1 MIKYYDA
8 EASSDSAELEDMN
21 NAYVYAYK
29 NNYRADSH
37 HSEIIGDRYT
47 ANKPRVKKVNR
58 TRNSEYRTNIVR
70 NSEYNRNSIY
80 NSNIVGN
87 SEYTANIARNSMYN
101 SNATLDEGIYSY
113 RANNDELKRKEKI
126 YNRRIVGDKNNVSNK
141 DKIRKSA
148 MERKKNIIRIF
159 DVIICFLMLMLISYR
174 YATIDAN
181 FRQKENLK
189 KELASIQKEN
199 EQLKVNI
206 EKKMNFNAI
215 EQEAKEKL
223 GMQKLDNNQK
233 VYVNLNKSDYIEPS
247 ESVSNTENQ
256 KEETWWCKLLKDL
269 FKIDN

>member
-47 ANKPRVKKVNR
+47 ANKPRAKKINR
-58 TRNSEYRTNIVR
+58 TRNSEYRTNIAR
-70 NSEYNRNSIY
+70 NSEYNRNSVY
-80 NSNIVGN
+80 NSNV
-87 SEYTANIARNSMYN
+87 
-101 SNATLDEGIYSY
+101 TLDGGVYSY
-113 RANNDELKRKEKI
+113 RANNDKLKRNEKI
-126 YNRRIVGDKNNVSNK
+126 YNRRIVGNKNNVSNK

-174 YATIDAN
+174 YATINAN

-206 EKKMNFNAI
+206 EKQMNFNAI

>member
-1 MIKYYDA
+1 MIKYYDV
-8 EASSDSAELEDMN
+8 EASSDSAELEDIN

-58 TRNSEYRTNIVR
+58 TRNSEYRTNIA
-70 NSEYNRNSIY
+70 RNSI
-80 NSNIVGN
+80 
-87 SEYTANIARNSMYN
+87 YN
-101 SNATLDEGIYSY
+101 SNATLDEGVYSY
-113 RANNDELKRKEKI
+113 RANNDELKRNEKI

-174 YATIDAN
+174 YATINAN

-206 EKKMNFNAI
+206 EKQMNFNAI

>member
-47 ANKPRVKKVNR
+47 ANKPRVKKINR
-58 TRNSEYRTNIVR
+58 TRNSEYRTNIAR
-70 NSEYNRNSIY
+70 NSEYNRNSVY
-80 NSNIVGN
+80 NSNV
-87 SEYTANIARNSMYN
+87 
-101 SNATLDEGIYSY
+101 TLDGGVYLY
-113 RANNDELKRKEKI
+113 RANNDKLKRNEKI
-126 YNRRIVGDKNNVSNK
+126 YNRRIVGNKNNVSNK

-174 YATIDAN
+174 YATINAN

-206 EKKMNFNAI
+206 EKQMNFNAI

>member
-58 TRNSEYRTNIVR
+58 TRNSEYRTNIAR
-70 NSEYNRNSIY
+70 NSKYNRNSVY
-80 NSNIVGN
+80 NSNV
-87 SEYTANIARNSMYN
+87 
-101 SNATLDEGIYSY
+101 TLDGGVYSY
-113 RANNDELKRKEKI
+113 RANNDKLKRNEKI
-126 YNRRIVGDKNNVSNK
+126 YNRRIVGNKNNVSNK

-174 YATIDAN
+174 YATINAN

-206 EKKMNFNAI
+206 EKQMSFNAI

>member
-47 ANKPRVKKVNR
+47 ENKPKVKKVNR
-58 TRNSEYRTNIVR
+58 TRNSEYRTNIAR
-70 NSEYNRNSIY
+70 NSKYNRNSVY
-80 NSNIVGN
+80 NSNV
-87 SEYTANIARNSMYN
+87 
-101 SNATLDEGIYSY
+101 TLDGGVYSY
-113 RANNDELKRKEKI
+113 RANNDKLKRNEKI
-126 YNRRIVGDKNNVSNK
+126 YNRRIVGNKNNISNKDSNK

-159 DVIICFLMLMLISYR
+159 DVIVCFSMLMLISYR

-206 EKKMNFNAI
+206 EKQMNFNAI

>member
-58 TRNSEYRTNIVR
+58 TRNSEYRTNI
-70 NSEYNRNSIY
+70 
-80 NSNIVGN
+80 
-87 SEYTANIARNSMYN
+87 ARNSMYN

-113 RANNDELKRKEKI
+113 RANNDELKRNEKI

-174 YATIDAN
+174 YATINAN

-206 EKKMNFNAI
+206 EKQMNFNAI

-247 ESVSNTENQ
+247 ESASNTENQ

>member
-8 EASSDSAELEDMN
+8 EASSAELEDMN

-47 ANKPRVKKVNR
+47 ENKPKVKKVNR
-58 TRNSEYRTNIVR
+58 TRNSEYRTNIAR
-70 NSEYNRNSIY
+70 NSKYNRNSVY
-80 NSNIVGN
+80 NSNV
-87 SEYTANIARNSMYN
+87 
-101 SNATLDEGIYSY
+101 TLDGGVYSY
-113 RANNDELKRKEKI
+113 RANNDKLKRNEKI
-126 YNRRIVGDKNNVSNK
+126 YNRRIVGNKNNVSNK

-174 YATIDAN
+174 YATINAN

-206 EKKMNFNAI
+206 EKQMNFNAI

>member
-1 MIKYYDA
+1 MIKYYDV
-8 EASSDSAELEDMN
+8 EASSDSAELEDIN

-58 TRNSEYRTNIVR
+58 TRNSEYRTNIA
-70 NSEYNRNSIY
+70 RNSI
-80 NSNIVGN
+80 
-87 SEYTANIARNSMYN
+87 YN
-101 SNATLDEGIYSY
+101 SNATLDEGVYSY
-113 RANNDELKRKEKI
+113 RANNDELKRNEKI

-159 DVIICFLMLMLISYR
+159 DVIVCFSMLMLISYR

-206 EKKMNFNAI
+206 EKQMNFNAI

>member
-58 TRNSEYRTNIVR
+58 TRNSEYN
-70 NSEYNRNSIY
+70 
-80 NSNIVGN
+80 
-87 SEYTANIARNSMYN
+87 ANTARNSVYN
-101 SNATLDEGIYSY
+101 SNATLDEGVYSY
-113 RANNDELKRKEKI
+113 RANNDKLKRNEKI
-126 YNRRIVGDKNNVSNK
+126 YNRRIVGDKNNVSDKDSNK

-159 DVIICFLMLMLISYR
+159 DVIVCFSMLMLISYR

-206 EKKMNFNAI
+206 EKQMNFNAI

>member
-58 TRNSEYRTNIVR
+58 TRNSEYRTNIA
-70 NSEYNRNSIY
+70 RNSI
-80 NSNIVGN
+80 
-87 SEYTANIARNSMYN
+87 YN
-101 SNATLDEGIYSY
+101 SNATLDEGVYSY
-113 RANNDELKRKEKI
+113 RANNDELKRNEKI

-174 YATIDAN
+174 YATINAN

-206 EKKMNFNAI
+206 EKQMNFNAI

>member
-47 ANKPRVKKVNR
+47 ANKPKVKKVNR
-58 TRNSEYRTNIVR
+58 TRNSEYRTNIAR
-70 NSEYNRNSIY
+70 NSKYNRNSVY
-80 NSNIVGN
+80 NSNV
-87 SEYTANIARNSMYN
+87 
-101 SNATLDEGIYSY
+101 TLDGGVYSY
-113 RANNDELKRKEKI
+113 RANNDKLKRNEKI
-126 YNRRIVGDKNNVSNK
+126 YNRRIVGNKNNVSNK

-174 YATIDAN
+174 YATINAN

-206 EKKMNFNAI
+206 EKQMSFNAI

>member
-58 TRNSEYRTNIVR
+58 TRNSEYRTNI
-70 NSEYNRNSIY
+70 
-80 NSNIVGN
+80 
-87 SEYTANIARNSMYN
+87 ARNSMYN

-113 RANNDELKRKEKI
+113 RANNDELKRNEKI

-174 YATIDAN
+174 YATINAN

-206 EKKMNFNAI
+206 EKQMNFNAI

-247 ESVSNTENQ
+247 ESVSNTEKQ

-269 FKIDN
+269 FRIDN

>member
-8 EASSDSAELEDMN
+8 EASSSSAELEDTN
-21 NAYVYAYK
+21 NFYEYRTSNS
-29 NNYRADSH
+29 NNYEEI
-37 HSEIIGDRYT
+37 SEDRYT
-47 ANKPRVKKVNR
+47 TYKPRENKSYKKN
-58 TRNSEYRTNIVR
+58 E
-70 NSEYNRNSIY
+70 
-80 NSNIVGN
+80 
-87 SEYTANIARNSMYN
+87 
-101 SNATLDEGIYSY
+101 
-113 RANNDELKRKEKI
+113 ELKRREKI
-126 YNRRIVGDKNNVSNK
+126 YDRRTVGNNSKISNK
-141 DKIRKSA
+141 GESEPRNRII
-148 MERKKNIIRIF
+148 ERKKNISKIF
-159 DVIICFLMLMLISYR
+159 DVIICFSMLMLISYR

-206 EKKMNFNAI
+206 EKQMNFNTI

-233 VYVNLNKSDYIEPS
+233 VYINLNKSDYIEPS
-247 ESVSNTENQ
+247 ENTSNTGSK

>member
-58 TRNSEYRTNIVR
+58 TRNSEN
-70 NSEYNRNSIY
+70 
-80 NSNIVGN
+80 
-87 SEYTANIARNSMYN
+87 TANIARNSVYN
-101 SNATLDEGIYSY
+101 SNATLDEGVYSY
-113 RANNDELKRKEKI
+113 RANNDKLKRNEKI

-174 YATIDAN
+174 YATINAN

-206 EKKMNFNAI
+206 EKQMNFNAI

>member
-47 ANKPRVKKVNR
+47 ENKPKVKKINR
-58 TRNSEYRTNIVR
+58 TRNSEYRTNIAR
-70 NSEYNRNSIY
+70 NSKYNRNSVY
-80 NSNIVGN
+80 NSNV
-87 SEYTANIARNSMYN
+87 
-101 SNATLDEGIYSY
+101 TLDGEVYSY
-113 RANNDELKRKEKI
+113 RANNDKLKRNEKI
-126 YNRRIVGDKNNVSNK
+126 YNRRIVGNKNNVSNK

-174 YATIDAN
+174 YATINAN

-206 EKKMNFNAI
+206 EKQMNFNAI

>member
-1 MIKYYDA
+1 MIRYYDA

-47 ANKPRVKKVNR
+47 ENKPKVKKVNR
-58 TRNSEYRTNIVR
+58 TRNSEYRTNIAR
-70 NSEYNRNSIY
+70 NSKYNRNSVY
-80 NSNIVGN
+80 NSNV
-87 SEYTANIARNSMYN
+87 
-101 SNATLDEGIYSY
+101 TLDGGVYSY
-113 RANNDELKRKEKI
+113 RANNDKLKRNEKI
-126 YNRRIVGDKNNVSNK
+126 YNRRIVGNKNNVSNK

-174 YATIDAN
+174 YATINAN

-206 EKKMNFNAI
+206 EKQMSFNAI

>member
-8 EASSDSAELEDMN
+8 DVTSN
-21 NAYVYAYK
+21 NVDNAQLYDVYTYK
-29 NNYRADSH
+29 YSTNYNADNRGYR
-37 HSEIIGDRYT
+37 EIVEDRYT
-47 ANKPRVKKVNR
+47 TKPRNRSTNRTKNGKIKRNDKVYNKKVVENR
-58 TRNSEYRTNIVR
+58 SHI
-70 NSEYNRNSIY
+70 SSK
-80 NSNIVGN
+80 
-87 SEYTANIARNSMYN
+87 
-101 SNATLDEGIYSY
+101 DE
-113 RANNDELKRKEKI
+113 
-126 YNRRIVGDKNNVSNK
+126 
-141 DKIRKSA
+141 IRKRVI
-148 MERKKNIIRIF
+148 ERKKNINRICY
-159 DVIICFLMLMLISYR
+159 VVVCFAMLMLISYR
-174 YATIDAN
+174 YATINAN

-206 EKKMNFNAI
+206 EKQMNFNAI

>member
-47 ANKPRVKKVNR
+47 ENKPRVKKVNR
-58 TRNSEYRTNIVR
+58 TRNSEYRTNIAR
-70 NSEYNRNSIY
+70 NSKYNRNSVY
-80 NSNIVGN
+80 NSNV
-87 SEYTANIARNSMYN
+87 
-101 SNATLDEGIYSY
+101 TLDGEVYSY
-113 RANNDELKRKEKI
+113 RANNDKLKRNEKI
-126 YNRRIVGDKNNVSNK
+126 YNRRIVGNKNNVSNK

-174 YATIDAN
+174 YATINAN

-206 EKKMNFNAI
+206 EKQMNFNAI

>member
-58 TRNSEYRTNIVR
+58 TRNS
-70 NSEYNRNSIY
+70 
-80 NSNIVGN
+80 
-87 SEYTANIARNSMYN
+87 MYN

-113 RANNDELKRKEKI
+113 RANNDELKRNEKI

-174 YATIDAN
+174 YATINAN

-206 EKKMNFNAI
+206 EKQMNFNAI

>member
-1 MIKYYDA
+1 LIKYYDA

-47 ANKPRVKKVNR
+47 ENKPKVKKVNR
-58 TRNSEYRTNIVR
+58 TRNSEYRTNIAR
-70 NSEYNRNSIY
+70 NSKYNRNSVY
-80 NSNIVGN
+80 NSNV
-87 SEYTANIARNSMYN
+87 
-101 SNATLDEGIYSY
+101 TLDGGVYSY
-113 RANNDELKRKEKI
+113 RANNDKLKRNEKI
-126 YNRRIVGDKNNVSNK
+126 YNRRIVGNKNNVSNK

-174 YATIDAN
+174 YATINAN

-206 EKKMNFNAI
+206 EKQMNFNAI

>member
-47 ANKPRVKKVNR
+47 ANKPRVKKINR
-58 TRNSEYRTNIVR
+58 TRNSEYRTNIAR
-70 NSEYNRNSIY
+70 NSEYNRNSVY
-80 NSNIVGN
+80 NSNV
-87 SEYTANIARNSMYN
+87 
-101 SNATLDEGIYSY
+101 TLDGGVYSY
-113 RANNDELKRKEKI
+113 RANNDKLKRNEKI
-126 YNRRIVGDKNNVSNK
+126 YNRRIVGDKNNVSDRDSNK

-174 YATIDAN
+174 YATINAN

-206 EKKMNFNAI
+206 EKQMNFNAI